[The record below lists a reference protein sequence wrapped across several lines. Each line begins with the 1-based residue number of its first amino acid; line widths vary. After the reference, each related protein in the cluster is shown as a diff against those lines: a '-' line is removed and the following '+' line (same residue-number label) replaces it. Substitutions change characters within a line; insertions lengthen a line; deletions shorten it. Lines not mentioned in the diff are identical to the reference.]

1 MRSKT
6 LSLNDRTWVD
16 VAAFTVQISQV
27 DSLGAPQHITLTK
40 EHLLHLVVQSG
51 ILADIPPR
59 TMLSHIQKR
68 RLLPGRRRGTVTG
81 TVRNL

>member
-16 VAAFTVQISQV
+16 VAAFTVQIRQV
-27 DSLGAPQHITLTK
+27 DGRGAPQRITLTK
-40 EHLLHLVVQSG
+40 ERLLHLVIQSG
-51 ILADIPPR
+51 ILADLPPK

-68 RLLPGRRRGTVTG
+68 RVQPG
-81 TVRNL
+81 